1 MFSYADQLI
10 ADNGLPKTTRIT
22 SIVEGFETAIFKQF
36 FTQWNETENAGAFLG
51 RQYSTGAVSEFNIED
66 LHFEAKKRI
75 AKSAGAAIGYFD
87 NVIKEHIFS
96 FLFF

>member
-22 SIVEGFETAIFKQF
+22 SIVEGFETAIFKQSL
-36 FTQWNETENAGAFLG
+36 TQWNETDNGGAFLG
-51 RQYSTGAVSEFNIED
+51 RPYRSGAVSECSIEER
-66 LHFEAKKRI
+66 HFEAKRRI

-87 NVIKEHIFS
+87 NRCH
-96 FLFF
+96 